1 MLHTLIV
8 VPYYFV
14 GALAVL
20 PFLILLCRLLR
31 TNVGINTLVGTSIGL
46 ALAGIIVPLAGHW
59 ITLSAFTGRPLLV
72 LVVLSLLFA
81 AIDTTLAPHLPL
93 TLDKQLNEL

>member
-1 MLHTLIV
+1 MLHALIV

-31 TNVGINTLVGTSIGL
+31 ANIGINALVGTSIGL
-46 ALAGIIVPLAGHW
+46 TVAGLIGPLAGHW
-59 ITLSAFTGRPLLV
+59 IALSAFTGRPLLV
-72 LVVLSLLFA
+72 LVILSLLFA

-93 TLDKQLNEL
+93 TLDKQLNDL